1 MESYRVI
8 HYENGLYRNGD
19 HELIQEEPLLIR
31 VDNKPYSI
39 VMRTP
44 GEEIS
49 HAAGFCL
56 AEGLVDRRD
65 DFTTLDFNRDLAPNI
80 VDVSLTPERLE
91 KISDILERRG
101 FISQTSCGICGKE
114 MAEDLYQILVP
125 AEHNINIEIDNVFMC
140 IEKLFESQVKYNKT
154 RGSHAAILFNSRFDT
169 LSFSEDVGRHN
180 ALDKVI
186 GTLFSDGDLDEAV
199 IVALTSRI
207 SYEIMQKVA
216 RARLPII
223 VSKSRPTALAVEM
236 GKNLN
241 MTLACV
247 PNKSELIIYC
257 GEKRIITK

>member
-1 MESYRVI
+1 MGVYRVI
-8 HYENGLYRNGD
+8 HCENGLCRSSN
-19 HELIQEEPLLIR
+19 HELILEEPLLIR
-31 VDNKPYSI
+31 VADNPYSV

-56 AEGLVDRRD
+56 AEGLVDNWD
-65 DFTTLDFNRDLAPNI
+65 DFAIIDFNRDLAPNV
-80 VDVSLTPERLE
+80 VDIALTSKRRE
-91 KISDILERRG
+91 KVNDILERRG

-114 MAEDLYQILVP
+114 MVEDLYQILVP
-125 AEHNINIEIDNVFMC
+125 AEHNIQIDIDKVFLC
-140 IEKLFESQVKYNKT
+140 IDRLFESQIQYNRT

-180 ALDKVI
+180 ALDKAI
-186 GTLFSDGDLDEAV
+186 GTLFSDGDLGEAV

-216 RARLPII
+216 RARLPIV

-236 GKNLN
+236 GQNLN

-247 PNKSELIIYC
+247 PNKSELILYC
-257 GEKRIITK
+257 GEKRIITE